1 MPQRSRTRAGIAVV
15 AASFAC
21 AAVPAAAQAQ
31 TPAAAPPPTTVSVTG
46 SASVTPTPLNRR
58 SSPSIAKAVRDAKA
72 AATPLAL
79 ADGRARATELAT
91 QAGLVL
97 GALLGITEGSSSP
110 FGFFGPSYGQEGTFG
125 PGRFCGT
132 VRQPIFRRTSN
143 GGRRVVRFRTRHSCR
158 TPTRVVAN
166 LGMTFATTPAPPPAA

>member
-1 MPQRSRTRAGIAVV
+1 MSQRSRTRAGIAVV

-21 AAVPAAAQAQ
+21 AAAPGASHAQ
-31 TPAAAPPPTTVSVTG
+31 TPTPALPATTVTVTG
-46 SASVTPTPLNRR
+46 SASVKPTPLNRR

-79 ADGRARATELAT
+79 ADGRARAAELAT
-91 QAGLVL
+91 QSGLVL
-97 GALLGITEGSSSP
+97 GALLGITEGTTSP

-132 VRQPIFRRTSN
+132 VRQPIFRRTPN
-143 GGRRVVRFRTRHSCR
+143 GGRRVVRFRTRHTCR
-158 TPTRVVAN
+158 TPPRVVAN
-166 LGMTFATTPAPPPAA
+166 LGLTFTTTPAPPPAA